1 MSTKSNDQGR
11 AYEFICLIV
20 LEQEIKKYRNAE
32 ITKNSS
38 FYAAQRAWETLSP
51 SDKAIYQVSA
61 KTAVYTIFD
70 LEPCI
75 LEDGDDVLELL
86 IQKDGHGQEGDVRD
100 ILIIRRNIEW
110 EIGLSLKHNHFAVK
124 HSRLSS
130 RLDFGKSWYDIP
142 CSAQYWNDV
151 RGVFNYLA
159 AEKRNHTKFSDLPDK
174 ENDVY
179 IPLLNAF
186 MNEINRQNSNCSEV
200 PKRMVEYLLGKFDF
214 YKVISIDKERLTR
227 IQGFNL
233 HGTLNRKS
241 KNTVAT
247 IEVPI
252 VSLPTRIVQFQFVP
266 NRNNTVELYLDGG
279 WQFSFRIH
287 NAETY
292 VTPSLKFDIQIVG
305 MPTAIITINSKWR

>member
-11 AYEFICLIV
+11 AYEYICLIV
-20 LEQEIKKYRNAE
+20 LEQEIQKYRQVR
-32 ITKNSS
+32 IVRNSS
-38 FYAAQRAWETLSP
+38 LTAAHRAWETLSP
-51 SDKAIYQVSA
+51 SDMKTYEISA
-61 KTAVYTIFD
+61 MAAVYSIFEM
-70 LEPCI
+70 EPCI
-75 LEDGDDVLELL
+75 LEDGDDILELL
-86 IQKDGHGQEGDVRD
+86 IQNDGHGQEGDVRD

-130 RLDFGKSWYDIP
+130 ILDFGKSWYDIS
-142 CSAQYWNDV
+142 CSDTYWNDV

-179 IPLLNAF
+179 IPLLKAF
-186 MNEINRQNSNCSEV
+186 MDEINRQYSNCSEL

-214 YKVISIDKERLTR
+214 YKVISIDRERLTR

-233 HGTLNRKS
+233 HGTLNRKC
-241 KNTVAT
+241 KNKAAT

-266 NRNNTVELYLDGG
+266 NKNNTVELYLDGG

-292 VTPSLKFDIQIVG
+292 VTPSLKFDVQIVG